1 MFKNYT
7 IFKLH
12 YRQIYF
18 TVYTLANAF
27 DLVHEDLPSIARQGS
42 GSACRS
48 IYGGF
53 VHWKA
58 GVDDLGSDSTAVQI
72 APDTHWPEM
81 RILILVVENYI
92 YNVYLLIVI
101 YYSVCYNILHT
112 FI

>member
-1 MFKNYT
+1 MC
-7 IFKLH
+7 
-12 YRQIYF
+12 F

-27 DLVHEDLPSIARQGS
+27 NLIDEDLPSIARQGS

-58 GVDDLGSDSTAVQI
+58 GVNNLGLDSTAVQI

-81 RILILVVENYI
+81 RILILVVKYYI
-92 YNVYLLIVI
+92 CIINKLINILIV
-101 YYSVCYNILHT
+101 LT
-112 FI
+112 FVNV